1 MEDLK
6 QQTVKSVVWSAVERF
21 GYQGIQF
28 IITIIMA
35 RLLLPE
41 EFGLIAM
48 LSIFIAIAQTFVDSG
63 FGSALIQKQ
72 DRTETDYSTA
82 FYFNFGVSVFV
93 YLLLFLA
100 APSIAAFYKEP
111 QLVDVTRVITL
122 SIVLNSFGL
131 VQRAKLS
138 IELDFKTLAVASTV
152 GVFFGGLLGV
162 WLAYTGF
169 GVWSLVAQNLMSNLL
184 CNLLLWILSR
194 WHPMLVFSKDSI
206 KMLFSFGSKLL
217 ASSLLHTIYVN
228 LYTLVIGKVY
238 SKNAVGNYYQANNLA
253 TFSSNN
259 ISAVIVR
266 AIYPIQCTMQDDDEK
281 LKYYFSKYLKIS
293 CFVVFPIAVGLCA
306 LADPLVRVILND
318 QWIPAIPYIQILC
331 IAYMWNP
338 VMMMNSSILNV
349 KGRTDLYLKAE
360 IIKKVVAILIL
371 VASIPFGIT
380 VMCWGLILY
389 SFADMFIITLYT
401 NKLMKL
407 NLPDQLRDILPII
420 LLNTVMGL
428 LAFGSTYLFTNPL
441 LKLLVGMVAGVGFF
455 FAASSL
461 GKFEEFHFLVDLIR
475 KKLKK

>member
-1 MEDLK
+1 M
-6 QQTVKSVVWSAVERF
+6 
-21 GYQGIQF
+21 
-28 IITIIMA
+28 
-35 RLLLPE
+35 
-41 EFGLIAM
+41 
-48 LSIFIAIAQTFVDSG
+48 
-63 FGSALIQKQ
+63 
-72 DRTETDYSTA
+72 
-82 FYFNFGVSVFV
+82 
-93 YLLLFLA
+93 
-100 APSIAAFYKEP
+100 
-111 QLVDVTRVITL
+111 
-122 SIVLNSFGL
+122 

-306 LADPLVRVILND
+306 LADPLVRVVLND

-389 SFADMFIITLYT
+389 SFADMSIITLYT

-407 NLPDQLRDILPII
+407 SLPDQMKAIMPII
-420 LLNTVMGL
+420 LLNAAMGL

-441 LKLLVGMVAGVGFF
+441 LKLLVGLVAGVGFF

-461 GKFEEFHFLVDLIR
+461 GKFEEFRFLVDLIR